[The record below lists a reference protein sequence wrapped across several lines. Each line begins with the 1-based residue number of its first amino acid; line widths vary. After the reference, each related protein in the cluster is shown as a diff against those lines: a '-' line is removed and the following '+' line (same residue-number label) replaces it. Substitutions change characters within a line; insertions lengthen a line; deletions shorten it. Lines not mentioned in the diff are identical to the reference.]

1 MNRAW
6 AGAAAVTVLL
16 GGCELN
22 RTVIGVEAEP
32 APPREVGA
40 YYYAGAVTVTW

>member
-32 APPREVGA
+32 PPP
-40 YYYAGAVTVTW
+40 